1 MKQQRIGE
9 MNAHA
14 TNAQALNFRARS
26 LLAFVLEP
34 TEPVDGWF
42 AALDAWLVRSPTFFA
57 SKPVILEMAGL
68 ELGLKAYRDL
78 LSGLVLRHIRV
89 MGVEN
94 ANPALV
100 GPHLP
105 PVVTGGRTVSAQPM
119 LEESAPVASGPA
131 TTPKTEKV
139 EQTEATEKAEKAEN
153 TEKTENSEKSERMES
168 LVFDGN
174 VRSGQSIVHPDGD
187 VTIVGR
193 VASGAEIIAGGSVH
207 VYGALQGRVIA
218 GISGSPT
225 ARIFCR
231 EARPELLC
239 IGGVYV
245 TAEEMNAKVEGRSLE
260 ASLNGEEL
268 KLRILD

>member
-1 MKQQRIGE
+1 

-14 TNAQALNFRARS
+14 TPAQALNFRARS

-34 TEPVDGWF
+34 TEPVADWF

-57 SKPVILEMAGL
+57 SKPVILEMAGI
-68 ELGLKAYRDL
+68 ELGPKEYRNL
-78 LSGLVLRHIRV
+78 LSYLALRHIRV

-105 PVVTGGRTVSAQPM
+105 PVVSGGRAVNAPPCV
-119 LEESAPVASGPA
+119 EESAPPA
-131 TTPKTEKV
+131 
-139 EQTEATEKAEKAEN
+139 AEPAK
-153 TEKTENSEKSERMES
+153 TEKTES
-168 LVFDGN
+168 LVIDGN
-174 VRSGQSIVHPDGD
+174 VRSGQTIMHPDGD

-218 GISGSPT
+218 GISGSPS
-225 ARIFCR
+225 ARIFCK
-231 EARPELLC
+231 EARAELIC

-245 TAEEMNAKVEGRSLE
+245 TAEDMNPEVEGRSLE
-260 ASLNGEEL
+260 ARLDGDEL

>member
-1 MKQQRIGE
+1 

-14 TNAQALNFRARS
+14 TPAQALNFRARS

-34 TEPVDGWF
+34 SEPVADWF
-42 AALDAWLVRSPTFFA
+42 ASLDAWLVRSPTFFA
-57 SKPVILEMAGL
+57 SKPVILELGGVKL
-68 ELGLKAYRDL
+68 EPKEYRNL
-78 LSGLVLRHIRV
+78 LSNLALRHIRV

-94 ANPALV
+94 ASPNLV

-105 PVVTGGRTVSAQPM
+105 PVVTGGRTVNPQPII
-119 LEESAPVASGPA
+119 EESAPAAPEPA
-131 TTPKTEKV
+131 KS
-139 EQTEATEKAEKAEN
+139 
-153 TEKTENSEKSERMES
+153 EKTES
-168 LVFDGN
+168 LIIEGN
-174 VRSGQSIVHPDGD
+174 VRSGQSIVHADGD

-207 VYGALQGRVIA
+207 IYGSLQGRVIA
-218 GISGSPT
+218 GISGSNS

-231 EARPELLC
+231 EARAELIC

-245 TAEEMNAKVEGRSLE
+245 TAEDINPHFEGQSIE
-260 ASLNGEEL
+260 AQLNGDEL

>member
-1 MKQQRIGE
+1 

-14 TNAQALNFRARS
+14 TPTQALNFGARS
-26 LLAFVLEP
+26 LLAFVLKP
-34 TEPVDGWF
+34 TQPITDWF

-68 ELGLKAYRDL
+68 ELSAKEYRNL
-78 LSGLVLRHIRV
+78 LSYLALRHIRV

-94 ANPALV
+94 ASPALV

-105 PVVTGGRTVSAQPM
+105 PVVTGGRTVSAHAM
-119 LEESAPVASGPA
+119 VEETAPAAAEPA
-131 TTPKTEKV
+131 R
-139 EQTEATEKAEKAEN
+139 
-153 TEKTENSEKSERMES
+153 TEKTKS
-168 LVFDGN
+168 LIVDGN
-174 VRSGQSIVHPDGD
+174 VRSGQSIMHADGD

-193 VASGAEIIAGGSVH
+193 VASGAEIVAGGSVH

-218 GISGSPT
+218 GISGSPS

-231 EARPELLC
+231 EAHAELLC

-245 TAEEMNAKVEGRSLE
+245 TAEDANPQVEGKSLE
-260 ASLNGEEL
+260 ARLDGEQL